1 MSKNR
6 RQRLGQHFLKS
17 QTIAQKI
24 VDSAQITRK
33 DTVLEIGTGPGI
45 LTPLLCKNAKSVVS
59 IEADESLYSDAIL
72 KFSTIANLELMY
84 GDGFESDIDFDI
96 FVSNLPYSESKRAI
110 EWLAQKKFKTAVIM
124 VQQEFAD
131 KLEAKGRQ
139 IHAISVIAN
148 HCFDI
153 EKILKVGKNNFVPQ
167 PKVDS
172 IVLKLTPKRQAS
184 QTLIDSVEK
193 LFSQRRKTVSN
204 IAKSFGK
211 SIQSDKRLEELGPDE
226 IIKIAKQIS

>member
-17 QTIAQKI
+17 FAIATKI
-24 VDSAQITRK
+24 VESTQITPK

-45 LTPLLCKNAKSVVS
+45 LTPLLCEQAKSVVT

-72 KFSTIANLELMY
+72 KFSKISNLEIMY
-84 GDGFESDIDFDI
+84 GDGFDSDVDFTI

-110 EWLAQKKFKTAVIM
+110 EWLAQRKFKRAVVM
-124 VQQEFAD
+124 VQKEFAD
-131 KLEAKGRQ
+131 KLVAKGRD
-139 IHAISVIAN
+139 IHAITILAN
-148 HCFDI
+148 HCFDVESI
-153 EKILKVGKNNFVPQ
+153 VKVGKNNFSPP

-172 IVLKLTPKRQAS
+172 VVLRLTPKKQIT
-184 QTLIDSVEK
+184 QDLIDSVEK
-193 LFSQRRKTVSN
+193 LFSQRRKTISN

-211 SIQSDKRLEELGPDE
+211 SIQSDKRLEQLTPEE
-226 IIKIAKQIS
+226 IIKIAKQL